1 MTSIATVV
9 VPLLAL
15 PAIFGQKPPEAGYCF
30 PPGGNPGTVVRARLA
45 GSDWTPDISLLS
57 ESPGVKIEALGAPG
71 PVLLPEPPYWQG
83 IRSFLND
90 PPLPREMEAR
100 ISLPPGMAEGP
111 VRWRVVN
118 ACGSKGVGTFWV
130 DSARQVLEDTSRG
143 VVTDAGT
150 LPVTISGRLGLIG
163 EVDRHR
169 FVPARSGTVSVDI
182 LARRLGSDL
191 NAVIEV
197 RDAAGAVLAEAADTA
212 GREASLRFRA
222 ETGKPLELSVR
233 DIDYKGYRSL
243 VYMARIR
250 HVPEG
255 APMEAAHAEPGLIT
269 GTVDLPGCLGPDRR
283 EASYQVRCVKGEE
296 IVAVALAADGLHADL
311 YLRLVNDK
319 GVVVGKGDDHGGGT
333 DPRMPYLPKESG
345 DLVLIVG
352 DHSPVSSARKVPFR
366 LVITKP
372 RPGFRLEIP
381 QVIQLPAG
389 GDAAL
394 EVKAIRTGGFAGPI
408 RLEFA
413 GAPASVSFSGPLEIP
428 AGAESLKVKAV
439 AGKSAPATHALL
451 RVSGTGESGGGVITA
466 PGIAPHSGLG
476 GAALPENGAPFTL
489 CCVVVPP
496 PFKGRVVEADGG
508 RRVHRGATHLAE
520 IALERNE
527 GFTGELVLDMAG
539 TQQRH
544 RQGIRGPA
552 VPVAPGVARVDYP
565 VFLPEGL
572 ETSKTSRIGLVAMAR
587 VPDASG
593 APRWVLAPV
602 EGQITMS
609 IEGALMKLTAPAAEV
624 AAVPG
629 QPLKVVLRLTRGKG
643 IEGPVVVSLADGP
656 PGISGPEVS
665 VPPGSE
671 AFEVPLVV
679 SPWVKSGGTLR
690 FKASSKWRGHA
701 VESEAEVS
709 LELLMAPGAKA
720 PPSNEPR

>member
-1 MTSIATVV
+1 M
-9 VPLLAL
+9 
-15 PAIFGQKPPEAGYCF
+15 
-30 PPGGNPGTVVRARLA
+30 
-45 GSDWTPDISLLS
+45 
-57 ESPGVKIEALGAPG
+57 
-71 PVLLPEPPYWQG
+71 
-83 IRSFLND
+83 
-90 PPLPREMEAR
+90 
-100 ISLPPGMAEGP
+100 
-111 VRWRVVN
+111 
-118 ACGSKGVGTFWV
+118 
-130 DSARQVLEDTSRG
+130 
-143 VVTDAGT
+143 
-150 LPVTISGRLGLIG
+150 
-163 EVDRHR
+163 
-169 FVPARSGTVSVDI
+169 
-182 LARRLGSDL
+182 
-191 NAVIEV
+191 
-197 RDAAGAVLAEAADTA
+197 
-212 GREASLRFRA
+212 
-222 ETGKPLELSVR
+222 
-233 DIDYKGYRSL
+233 
-243 VYMARIR
+243 
-250 HVPEG
+250 
-255 APMEAAHAEPGLIT
+255 
-269 GTVDLPGCLGPDRR
+269 
-283 EASYQVRCVKGEE
+283 
-296 IVAVALAADGLHADL
+296 
-311 YLRLVNDK
+311 
-319 GVVVGKGDDHGGGT
+319 
-333 DPRMPYLPKESG
+333 
-345 DLVLIVG
+345 
-352 DHSPVSSARKVPFR
+352 
-366 LVITKP
+366 
-372 RPGFRLEIP
+372 
-381 QVIQLPAG
+381 
-389 GDAAL
+389 
-394 EVKAIRTGGFAGPI
+394 
-408 RLEFA
+408 
-413 GAPASVSFSGPLEIP
+413 
-428 AGAESLKVKAV
+428 
-439 AGKSAPATHALL
+439 
-451 RVSGTGESGGGVITA
+451 
-466 PGIAPHSGLG
+466 
-476 GAALPENGAPFTL
+476 PENGAPFTL

-643 IEGPVVVSLADGP
+643 IEGPVVVSLADSP

-679 SPWVKSGGTLR
+679 SPRVKSGGTMR